1 MLGSTLRPDES
12 MAGLIPQSFIDD
24 LLNRTDILDVVSS
37 RIQLKKTGKNYSAC
51 CPFHKEKTPSFTVS
65 PDKQFYYCFGCGA
78 GGNALGF
85 IMDHDQLDFV
95 QAVEDLAKRAGMDV
109 PREEGRRGNKPRQ
122 PVDSPLYPLLAGAA
136 EFYRQ
141 ALKGH
146 PARKA
151 AVEYL
156 KGRGLTGEIARD
168 FGLGF
173 APPGWDNLLKN
184 LGGDNLQLKA
194 MLDAGLLVE
203 NPDSGKRYDR
213 FRDRVIFPIRDSRGR
228 VIAFGGRVLG
238 DDKPKYL
245 NSPETPVF
253 HKGQELYGLYEAR
266 KNNRDLDEI
275 MVVEGYMD
283 VIALAQ
289 QGIRNAVATLGT
301 ATSEEHIKRLFR
313 IVPNILFCFDGDQA
327 GRNAAWRALE
337 SALSNLQDGR
347 KVRFLFLPEGEDPDS
362 LVRAEGPDAFRAR
375 LAHQAQPLADYFF
388 QQLTLEA
395 DPSTLEGKAHL
406 ATLAGPLL
414 EKIPGNTLRLL
425 MRQRLGEIT
434 GLSAET
440 LSQISAPHSGFA
452 GQGKPIH
459 NPAPAQ
465 ALGSDHAHEYADYD
479 MGQFAGQFAE
489 HGDSHYQDASNYF
502 EAPQEFSAGNG
513 GAKQGKKPWKGDRKW
528 DGKGKKGDFTPRQ
541 PRTEISV
548 ESPTLTALRT
558 LLHHP
563 QLAQSVE
570 DASHF
575 SNEGQTYSQ
584 LLAALVEAL
593 QKNPK
598 QSSMHLIARWH
609 GTPQGRLLQV
619 LAGKEWL
626 IDDGNLEKQFVDTI
640 TTLAHN
646 QLLSSR
652 EARLHSV
659 LRKNPSELTDEEKA
673 LLREH
678 YSTPSSTGSQS

>member
-122 PVDSPLYPLLAGAA
+122 PTDSPLYPLLTAA
-136 EFYRQ
+136 ADFYRQ
-141 ALKGH
+141 ALKSH

-184 LGGDNLQLKA
+184 LGGDNLQLKV

-337 SALSNLQDGR
+337 SALTNLQDGR

-388 QQLTLEA
+388 QQLALEA

-434 GLSAET
+434 GLSAEA
-440 LSQISAPHSGFA
+440 LNQINAPRA
-452 GQGKPIH
+452 GLTAQSSHPMGSVTSH
-459 NPAPAQ
+459 PA
-465 ALGSDHAHEYADYD
+465 DHAHEYADYD
-479 MGQFAGQFAE
+479 LGQFAD
-489 HGDSHYQDASNYF
+489 HGDSHHQDASGYF
-502 EAPQEFSAGNG
+502 EAPKDFAG

-528 DGKGKKGDFTPRQ
+528 DGKGKKGDFAPRQ

-563 QLAQSVE
+563 QLAQKVE

-575 SNEGQTYSQ
+575 ANEGQTYSQ

-593 QKNPK
+593 QKNPS
-598 QSSMHLIARWH
+598 QRTMHLIARWH

-619 LAGKEWL
+619 LAEKEWL
-626 IDDGNLEKQFVDTI
+626 IDQGNLEKQFFDTI
-640 TTLAHN
+640 TTLAHS
-646 QLLSSR
+646 QLRSSR
-652 EARLHSV
+652 EAS
-659 LRKNPSELTDEEKA
+659 LRNVMQKSPSELTAEEKA

-678 YSTPSSTGSQS
+678 FSTPSSSGTQS